1 MKNIIN
7 FVGIE
12 LWYSK
17 ILLGKKKLTNII
29 MIIYLSELKF
39 IYFDLELCDDKRVKI
54 VIDKIDWEFYTDIY
68 N

>member
-1 MKNIIN
+1 
-7 FVGIE
+7 
-12 LWYSK
+12 
-17 ILLGKKKLTNII
+17 